1 MAWKQPEQSPD
12 YKAKASAP
20 ARLIKE
26 RMKKLGMTQKE
37 LAEAACMSEAKI
49 SRIMRNSDKTGNSFV
64 WTELDINKISVAL
77 QWGKQ
82 GRELLRYAIYP
93 ELACY
98 DEALE
103 NREGMVRLN
112 CRLYEQGFHIV
123 EK

>member
-12 YKAKASAP
+12 YKAKTSAP

-49 SRIMRNSDKTGNSFV
+49 SRIMRNSNETGNSFV

-93 ELACY
+93 ELAYY

-112 CRLYEQGFHIV
+112 CRLYEQGFPIV

>member
-1 MAWKQPEQSPD
+1 
-12 YKAKASAP
+12 
-20 ARLIKE
+20 
-26 RMKKLGMTQKE
+26 MKKLGMTQKE
-37 LAEAACMSEAKI
+37 LAEAACISEAKI
-49 SRIMRNSDKTGNSFV
+49 SRIMRNSNETGNSFV

-93 ELACY
+93 ELAYY

-112 CRLYEQGFHIV
+112 CRLYEQGFPIV

>member
-49 SRIMRNSDKTGNSFV
+49 SRIMRNSNETGNSFV

-98 DEALE
+98 DGALE

-112 CRLYEQGFHIV
+112 CRLYEQGFPIV

>member
-1 MAWKQPEQSPD
+1 MARKQPEQSPD
-12 YKAKASAP
+12 YKVKASAP

-26 RMKKLGMTQKE
+26 RMKKLGMTQKD
-37 LAEAACMSEAKI
+37 LAEVACMSEAKI
-49 SRIMRNSDKTGNSFV
+49 SRIMRNSNETGNSFV

-93 ELACY
+93 ELAYY

-112 CRLYEQGFHIV
+112 CRLYEQGFPIV

>member
-1 MAWKQPEQSPD
+1 MAWKQPEQSLD
-12 YKAKASAP
+12 YKVKASAP

-93 ELACY
+93 ELAYY

-112 CRLYEQGFHIV
+112 CRLYEQGFPIV